1 MTKSYAAKRV
11 HSAAPRQCGFSL
23 YRGLFKPLCIPTVHA
38 HNFPAWALTALALF
52 KAPPSPYIGPQSNNI
67 GVCAQGSCLLHA
79 SS

>member
-23 YRGLFKPLCIPTVHA
+23 YRGLFSPFCIAPVHA
-38 HNFPAWALTALALF
+38 HNFPAWGRTALALF

-67 GVCAQGSCLLHA
+67 GVCAQGSCLWHA